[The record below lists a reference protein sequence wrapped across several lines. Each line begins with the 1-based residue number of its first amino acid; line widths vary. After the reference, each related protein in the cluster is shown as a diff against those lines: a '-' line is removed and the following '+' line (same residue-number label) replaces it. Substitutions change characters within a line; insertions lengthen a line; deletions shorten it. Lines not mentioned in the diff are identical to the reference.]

1 MNCFLPGWNKK
12 WNSIPH
18 QYTSPAQGTV
28 HHRSSVPGCGK
39 LSDQSPGQG
48 GSVRKCVS
56 PEGLS
61 SPVVFQ
67 IISRGF
73 QDILV
78 DLGDN
83 GAVFDTKG
91 FQKAG
96 SFGLSP
102 AVVMNLNV
110 QKGVHA

>member
-28 HHRSSVPGCGK
+28 HHQSSVPGCGK

-61 SPVVFQ
+61 SPSS
-67 IISRGF
+67 ISDNFPGF
-73 QDILV
+73 PGYTGRSRRQRRCLRYH
-78 DLGDN
+78 LN
-83 GAVFDTKG
+83 KF
-91 FQKAG
+91 F
-96 SFGLSP
+96 
-102 AVVMNLNV
+102 NLWL
-110 QKGVHA
+110 